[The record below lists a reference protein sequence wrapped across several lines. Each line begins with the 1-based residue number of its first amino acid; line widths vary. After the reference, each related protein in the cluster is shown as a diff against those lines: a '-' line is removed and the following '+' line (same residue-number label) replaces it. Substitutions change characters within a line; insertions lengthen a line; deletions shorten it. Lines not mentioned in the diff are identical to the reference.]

1 VLPSLK
7 VPVEV
12 NCSVAP
18 STIDEFAGATAIDT
32 KIAGET
38 VSVSLPL
45 TEAEATVIVAEPTAW
60 AVTTPVALTVA
71 MLDEAEDQ
79 VAELVMFCW
88 VPSLKVAIALS
99 CCVLPF
105 GTERLCGLTAIAT
118 RTAGETVRVALPLTD
133 AEAAVI
139 VAEPTAWAVTT
150 PVALTVAM
158 PD

>member
-1 VLPSLK
+1 MLPSLK

-99 CCVLPF
+99 CCAAPF
-105 GTERLCGLTAIAT
+105 GTERL
-118 RTAGETVRVALPLTD
+118 
-133 AEAAVI
+133 
-139 VAEPTAWAVTT
+139 
-150 PVALTVAM
+150 
-158 PD
+158 